1 MQNLFFGL
9 VILFTAIGGCSN
21 NNQNDKS
28 DVIKTA
34 PEQKIAIS
42 DSNVIKVY
50 VDETGVITANGNSI
64 SLEGLDSSFNKLK
77 INNGIVYY
85 SRANG
90 QGEPPPESMKVIE
103 LVVKYSLPIKLY
115 TDKTFSVLVKPN

>member
-1 MQNLFFGL
+1 MQKLFFSL
-9 VILFTAIGGCSN
+9 VILFTTIGCSN
-21 NNQNDKS
+21 NNRNDKS
-28 DVIKTA
+28 DVSAKA
-34 PEQKIAIS
+34 PEEKIAVI

-50 VDETGVITANGNSI
+50 VDQTGLITANGNLI

-77 INNGIVYY
+77 ITNGIVYY

-90 QGEPPPESMKVIE
+90 QAEPPPESMKVMEI
-103 LVVKYSLPIKLY
+103 VIKYSLPIKLY